1 MTHIINLYGG
11 PGSGKSTTAAYM
23 FSLLKFRGVNC
34 ELVQEYAKQWAWE
47 GRPITALDQFHLW
60 GDQQRRESI
69 LLGRCD
75 VVVTDSP
82 LLLGVYFSR
91 HFGHYAIANATEAA
105 LRAYMAELD
114 REGHTTEHVFVRRI
128 KPYEQAGR
136 FQTAEQAQAMD
147 SEQLR
152 LASRVFGQ
160 VGELVPTP
168 GSIRDFV
175 DARYT

>member
-1 MTHIINLYGG
+1 MTHLINLYGG

-47 GRPITALDQFHLW
+47 QRSITALDQFHLL
-60 GDQQRRESI
+60 GDQLRRESI

-75 VVVTDSP
+75 VVITDSP
-82 LLLGVYFSR
+82 ILLGVYFSR
-91 HFGHYAIANATEAA
+91 HFGHYAVSNALEAA
-105 LRAYMAELD
+105 VRAYTEELD
-114 REGHTTEHVFVRRI
+114 REGHTTEHVLVRRI
-128 KPYEQAGR
+128 KPYVQAGR

-147 SEQLR
+147 SEQLQ

-168 GSIRDFV
+168 CAIRDFV